1 MDVAQA
7 IESRRSAR
15 RFLDR
20 PVERSLLEEVCR
32 LACLAPSAINLQPW
46 LLTVVLGRELERLS
60 RQLSRAFKERRL
72 GCAPAARAPLSEFYL
87 ERQKRLFAQMG
98 PAIKATP
105 TPWSDF
111 INDGSLHFYGAPAA
125 IIAAGD
131 STFASHAQLDLGLAV
146 GYLLLACQDK
156 GLSSCPVGLVSR
168 YSEVIQEALNL
179 PENRTVFLA
188 LAVGY
193 ADEGAPVNQVKT
205 GRAPLAEVVR
215 FYG

>member
-1 MDVAQA
+1 MEVSQA

-20 PVERSLLEEVCR
+20 PVDREVLEEVCR

-46 LLTVVLGRELERLS
+46 LLTVVVGRELERLS
-60 RQLSRAFKERRL
+60 GKLLKAFQERRL
-72 GCAPAARAPLSEFYL
+72 GCAPAARAPLSELYL
-87 ERQKRLFAQMG
+87 ERQKLLFAQMN
-98 PAIKATP
+98 PAIRATP
-105 TPWSDF
+105 TPWNDF
-111 INDGSLHFYGAPAA
+111 INDGSLHFYGASAA
-125 IIAAGD
+125 IVAAGD
-131 STFASHAQLDLGLAV
+131 STFASSAQLDLGLAV

-156 GLSSCPVGLVSR
+156 GLATCPVGLVSR
-168 YSEVIQEALNL
+168 YSEVIQEAINL

-193 ADEGAPVNQVKT
+193 RDESAPVNQVKT
-205 GRAPLAEVVR
+205 GRAPLEEVVR